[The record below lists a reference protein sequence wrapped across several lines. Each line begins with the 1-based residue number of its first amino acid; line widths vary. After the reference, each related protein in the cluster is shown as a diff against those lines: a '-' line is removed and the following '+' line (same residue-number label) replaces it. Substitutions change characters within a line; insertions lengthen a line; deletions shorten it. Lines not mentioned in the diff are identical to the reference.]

1 MSELLNELRAI
12 WAFSK
17 REMIIWTSY
26 RVNIWTWIID
36 VLINTSIF
44 FLISLLVGKHSTGVY
59 GANYVSF
66 VVIGLS
72 IYYISYTNLGDP
84 FPRVARIYW
93 NGTMDLYLLS
103 PLSYFTPVIGI
114 MFRSV
119 IDDYPRVG
127 LAFLFG
133 WLFFGASFAL
143 RLPFYA
149 LLGVITIG
157 FSTFGIGMI
166 SASSFYLLNFKRGSE
181 PISFILQDVVIA
193 LVGGYYYPVNIL
205 PGYLQVVASF
215 IPHTYALDLFR
226 RLMIPGASLTIPVLP
241 LQHMLN
247 FSPVTVDIIVLS
259 IMSAVFFPLGFYLYY
274 LGIEKARKEGTLT
287 RWQ

>member
-1 MSELLNELRAI
+1 MSELLKQLRAI

-17 REMIIWTSY
+17 REMVIWTSY
-26 RVNIWTWIID
+26 KVNIWTWIID
-36 VLINTSIF
+36 VFVNTSIF
-44 FLISLLVGKHSTGVY
+44 FLVSLLVGHHSMGAY
-59 GANYVSF
+59 GTNYISF

-72 IYYISYTNLGDP
+72 VYYISYTNLGDP

-93 NGTMDLYLLS
+93 NGTMDLYMLS
-103 PLSYFTPVIGI
+103 PLSYFTPIIGV

-133 WLFFGASFAL
+133 WLFFSATFTFRAPL
-143 RLPFYA
+143 YVIA
-149 LLGVITIG
+149 GVIFIG
-157 FSTFGIGMI
+157 LSTFGIGMI

-181 PISFILQDVVIA
+181 PISFILQDVIIA
-193 LVGGYYYPVNIL
+193 LVGGYYYPVSVL
-205 PGYLQVVASF
+205 PNYLQILASF

-226 RLMIPGASLTIPVLP
+226 RALLKGASLTTPVLP
-241 LQHMLN
+241 LQHLLN
-247 FSPVTVDIIVLS
+247 LSPLAVDTFALAVLTA
-259 IMSAVFFPLGFYLYY
+259 IFFPSGFYLYY
-274 LGIEKARKEGTLT
+274 LGIQKARREGTLT

>member
-1 MSELLNELRAI
+1 MNSMTNQLRAI

-36 VLINTSIF
+36 VFINTSIF
-44 FLISLLVGKHSTGVY
+44 FLISLLVGHHTMGVY
-59 GANYVSF
+59 GTNYVSF

-93 NGTMDLYLLS
+93 NGTMDLYMLS
-103 PLSYFTPVIGI
+103 PLSYFTPIVGV

-133 WLFFGASFAL
+133 WLFFGATFAFKA
-143 RLPFYA
+143 PIYV
-149 LLGVITIG
+149 LLGVIFIG

-181 PISFILQDVVIA
+181 PISFILQDVIIA
-193 LVGGYYYPVNIL
+193 LVGGYYYPINIL
-205 PGYLQVVASF
+205 PMYLQILASF

-226 RLMIPGASLTIPVLP
+226 RALLPGASLTKPVLP
-241 LQHMLN
+241 LQYVLKI
-247 FSPVTVDIIVLS
+247 SPLAVDTLALGVMTFTFL
-259 IMSAVFFPLGFYLYY
+259 PLGLYLYY
-274 LGIEKARKEGTLT
+274 AGIQKARKEGTLT

>member
-1 MSELLNELRAI
+1 MKRLLNELRAV

-26 RVNIWTWIID
+26 QVNIWTWIID
-36 VLINTSIF
+36 VFVRTSIF
-44 FLISLLVGKHSTGVY
+44 FLISLLVGKHTMGAY
-59 GANYVSF
+59 GINYVSF

-93 NGTMDLYLLS
+93 NGTMDLYMLS

-133 WLFFGASFAL
+133 GLFFGASFVFQMPL
-143 RLPFYA
+143 YILI
-149 LLGVITIG
+149 GIITIG
-157 FSTFGIGMI
+157 ISTFGIGMI
-166 SASSFYLLNFKRGSE
+166 SASSFYLLNFKRGNE

-193 LVGGYYYPVNIL
+193 LVGGYYYPINIL
-205 PGYLQVVASF
+205 PQSLQILASF

-226 RLMIPGASLTIPVLP
+226 RLLIPQASLTKPVLP
-241 LQHMLN
+241 LQYVLN
-247 FSPVTVDIIVLS
+247 LSPISVDILMLS

-274 LGIEKARKEGTLT
+274 LGIEKARREGTLT

>member
-1 MSELLNELRAI
+1 MSELLKQLRAI

-17 REMIIWTSY
+17 REMVIWTSY
-26 RVNIWTWIID
+26 KVNIWTWIID
-36 VLINTSIF
+36 VFVNTSIF
-44 FLISLLVGKHSTGVY
+44 FLVSLLVGHHSMGAY
-59 GANYVSF
+59 GTNYVSF

-72 IYYISYTNLGDP
+72 VYYISYTNLGDP

-93 NGTMDLYLLS
+93 NGTMDLYMLS
-103 PLSYFTPVIGI
+103 PLSYFTPIIGV

-133 WLFFGASFAL
+133 WLFFSATFTFRAPL
-143 RLPFYA
+143 YVIA
-149 LLGVITIG
+149 GVIFIG
-157 FSTFGIGMI
+157 LSTFGIGMI

-181 PISFILQDVVIA
+181 PISFILQDVIIA
-193 LVGGYYYPVNIL
+193 LVGGYYYPVSVL
-205 PGYLQVVASF
+205 PNYLQILASF

-226 RLMIPGASLTIPVLP
+226 RALLKRASLTTAVLP
-241 LQHMLN
+241 LQHLLN
-247 FSPVTVDIIVLS
+247 LSPLAVDTFALAVLTA
-259 IMSAVFFPLGFYLYY
+259 ILFPSGFYLYY
-274 LGIEKARKEGTLT
+274 LGIQKARREGTLT

>member
-1 MSELLNELRAI
+1 MLNELRAI

-36 VLINTSIF
+36 VFVNTSIF
-44 FLISLLVGKHSTGVY
+44 FLISLLVGKHPMGAY
-59 GANYVSF
+59 GTNYVSF

-93 NGTMDLYLLS
+93 NGTMDLYMLS
-103 PLSYFTPVIGI
+103 PLSYFTPIIGI

-133 WLFFGASFAL
+133 WAFFGATFDL
-143 RLPFYA
+143 RMPLYA
-149 LLGVITIG
+149 LLGVVTIG

-166 SASSFYLLNFKRGSE
+166 SASSFYLLNFKRGNE

-193 LVGGYYYPVNIL
+193 LVGGYYYPINVL
-205 PGYLQVVASF
+205 PHYLQIVASF

-226 RLMIPGASLTIPVLP
+226 RLLVPNASLTQPVLP
-241 LQHMLN
+241 LQYVFP
-247 FSPVTVDIIVLS
+247 FSPPTVDVIVLS
-259 IMSAVFFPLGFYLYY
+259 LMSVVFFPLGFYLYY

>member
-1 MSELLNELRAI
+1 MSDFVNELRAV

-17 REMIIWTSY
+17 REMIIWASY
-26 RVNIWTWIID
+26 RVNIWTWLID
-36 VLINTSIF
+36 VFINTSIF
-44 FLISLLVGKHSTGVY
+44 FLISLLVGHHLMGAY
-59 GANYVSF
+59 GTNYVSF
-66 VVIGLS
+66 IVIGLS

-93 NGTMDLYLLS
+93 NGTMDLYMLS

-133 WLFFGASFAL
+133 WLFFGASFTFRMPL
-143 RLPFYA
+143 YVI
-149 LLGVITIG
+149 LGVVLIG
-157 FSTFGIGMI
+157 LSTFGIGMI
-166 SASSFYLLNFKRGSE
+166 SASSFYLLNFKRGNE

-193 LVGGYYYPVNIL
+193 LVGGYYYPVNVL
-205 PGYLQVVASF
+205 PQYLQILASF

-226 RLMIPGASLTIPVLP
+226 RALLPGASLIQPVLP
-241 LQHMLN
+241 LQYVLN
-247 FSPVTVDIIVLS
+247 FSPIVVDSLALTLLS
-259 IMSAVFFPLGFYLYY
+259 LILFPLGFYLYY
-274 LGIEKARKEGTLT
+274 LGIQKARKEGTLT